1 MSHRQRRR
9 KVEAVMPRQT
19 DTERRLD
26 ALEQRLD
33 RIDQTG
39 TRGTEAVRVQL
50 SNQATDLVA
59 LSGRLDK
66 IDEKLDSAARIRF
79 NQYIGLALALLP
91 IYVLLFL
98 TLFHVKPA

>member
-1 MSHRQRRR
+1 MSHRQR
-9 KVEAVMPRQT
+9 KHKAQAVMPRQT

>member
-1 MSHRQRRR
+1 MSHRHR
-9 KVEAVMPRQT
+9 KHKEQAVMPRQT

>member
-1 MSHRQRRR
+1 MSHRPR
-9 KVEAVMPRQT
+9 KRKAQAVMPRQS

-26 ALEQRLD
+26 ALEQRID

>member
-1 MSHRQRRR
+1 
-9 KVEAVMPRQT
+9 MPRQT

>member
-1 MSHRQRRR
+1 MSHRPR
-9 KVEAVMPRQT
+9 KRKAQAVMPRQS

-26 ALEQRLD
+26 ALEQRID

-66 IDEKLDSAARIRF
+66 IDEKQDSAARIRY
-79 NQYIGLALALLP
+79 NQYIGLSLALLP